1 MTAIPNT
8 GTVAQSAIN
17 LTVNPAVRVEIVTY
31 LHTDGLGSAVAKSD
45 ASGAR
50 IAQTKYEAYGMT
62 VAGSAVPTIGFTG
75 HVNDADT
82 GLTYMQ
88 QRYYDPVAARFL
100 SEDPVLTDANTG
112 ASFNRYV
119 YALNNPYK
127 YIDPDGRSAY
137 AKFKALGLFVRNGH
151 LLVHPKTGIPFRNG
165 FPDFSSVATHT
176 VSITQTGVNKT
187 DFAAANLAAGIKS
200 TPVDFTWHHVED
212 GTTMQL
218 VPSDIHAKTGHSGGG
233 ALVRA
238 MGAIVLAA
246 VVGNTGAEVLT
257 GDKAATGKNI
267 GLSGQDFILNAI
279 PFSMGV
285 NEAGKG
291 SDVVPGVNTGP
302 QGCMAKGGNCW

>member
-1 MTAIPNT
+1 LTAIPNT

-112 ASFNRYV
+112 ESFNRYA
-119 YALNNPYK
+119 YAENNPYK
-127 YIDPDGRSAY
+127 YIDPDGRGAVDGLIKIIIKTLIKTETTAVKTG
-137 AKFKALGLFVRNGH
+137 AKEVAKAEAKAAEKVVEGAKRG
-151 LLVHPKTGIPFRNG
+151 PKTDP
-165 FPDFSSVATHT
+165 
-176 VSITQTGVNKT
+176 
-187 DFAAANLAAGIKS
+187 AAPHNAKIRELGDKVEAEGGEVLAGGGRK
-200 TPVDFTWHHVED
+200 PEV
-212 GTTMQL
+212 L
-218 VPSDIHAKTGHSGGG
+218 VPTPGGLKAGRRPDMISRDANGDVSATQVGKTRADGSPIKREVE
-233 ALVRA
+233 ALKDLN
-238 MGAIVLAA
+238 GP
-246 VVGNTGAEVLT
+246 
-257 GDKAATGKNI
+257 
-267 GLSGQDFILNAI
+267 GQLPTTFEGY
-279 PFSMGV
+279 PH
-285 NEAGKG
+285 
-291 SDVVPGVNTGP
+291 
-302 QGCMAKGGNCW
+302 